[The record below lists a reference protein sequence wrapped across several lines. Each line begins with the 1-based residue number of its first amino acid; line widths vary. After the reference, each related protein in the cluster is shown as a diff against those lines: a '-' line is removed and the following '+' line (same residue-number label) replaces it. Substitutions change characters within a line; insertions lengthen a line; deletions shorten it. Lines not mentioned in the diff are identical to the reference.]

1 MLFHHEFMSEGTAT
15 RRRRYSSPLRAAQ
28 AGQTRL
34 AVLAAA
40 TRLFAEKGWSGTG
53 MREVARAAQVS
64 VETVYANFGSK
75 GALLREALDVAVVG
89 DDEPVPLSDRPE
101 FRALAEGGARAQA
114 TGRLLAALHRRTAAL
129 YRVLQHAAAADAEM
143 AGLLRKNQAD
153 ERAQVREGV
162 VAVARREV
170 TETEVDALFAVLSND
185 VFLLLTETTG
195 WSDDQYAS
203 WVAATVA
210 RLLDLG
216 EVQER
221 GSAAATSPAGWAG
234 AGPAPS

>member
-1 MLFHHEFMSEGTAT
+1 MLFHHESMNEGTAT

-53 MREVARAAQVS
+53 LREVARAAQVS

-101 FRALAEGGARAQA
+101 FRALAEGDAAARAQA
-114 TGRLLAALHRRTAAL
+114 AGRLLAALHRRTAAL

-143 AGLLRKNQAD
+143 ADLLRKNQAD

-162 VAVARREV
+162 LAVARRDV
-170 TETEVDALFAVLSND
+170 TEIEVDAMFAVLSND

-216 EVQER
+216 ED
-221 GSAAATSPAGWAG
+221 
-234 AGPAPS
+234 

>member
-1 MLFHHEFMSEGTAT
+1 LKTKLFHHESMSEGTAT

-34 AVLAAA
+34 AILAAA
-40 TRLFAEKGWSGTG
+40 AALFAEKGWSGTG
-53 MREVARAAQVS
+53 MREVARSAQVS

-101 FRALAEGGARAQA
+101 FRALAEGDARDRAQA
-114 TGRLLAALHRRTAAL
+114 TGRLLAVMHRRTAAL

-143 AGLLRKNQAD
+143 DDLLRTTQAN
-153 ERAQVREGV
+153 ERAQVREGML
-162 VAVARREV
+162 AVARREF

-216 EVQER
+216 ED
-221 GSAAATSPAGWAG
+221 
-234 AGPAPS
+234 

>member
-1 MLFHHEFMSEGTAT
+1 MSEGTAT

-34 AVLAAA
+34 AILAAA
-40 TRLFAEKGWSGTG
+40 TALFAEKGWSGTG
-53 MREVARAAQVS
+53 MREVARSAQVS

-89 DDEPVPLSDRPE
+89 DDEPVPLSGRPE
-101 FRALAEGGARAQA
+101 FRALAEGDARDRARA
-114 TGRLLAALHRRTAAL
+114 TGRLLAVMHRRTSAL
-129 YRVLQHAAAADAEM
+129 YRVVQHAAAADAEM
-143 AGLLRKNQAD
+143 DDLLRTTQAN
-153 ERAQVREGV
+153 ERAQVREGML
-162 VAVARREV
+162 AVARREV
-170 TETEVDALFAVLSND
+170 TETEVDAMFAVLSND

-216 EVQER
+216 ED
-221 GSAAATSPAGWAG
+221 
-234 AGPAPS
+234 

>member
-1 MLFHHEFMSEGTAT
+1 MLFHHGAMSEGTAT

-34 AVLAAA
+34 AIIAAA
-40 TRLFAEKGWSGTG
+40 TRLFAQNGWSGTG

-101 FRALAEGGARAQA
+101 FRALAEGDARARAQA
-114 TGRLLAALHRRTAAL
+114 AGRLLAALHRRTAAL
-129 YRVLQHAAAADAEM
+129 YRVLQHAAVADAEM
-143 AGLLRKNQAD
+143 AGLLRKNHAD
-153 ERAQVREGV
+153 ERAQVRDGV
-162 VAVARREV
+162 IAVARREV
-170 TETEVDALFAVLSND
+170 TETEVDAMFAVLSND
-185 VFLLLTETTG
+185 VYLLLTETTG

-216 EVQER
+216 ED
-221 GSAAATSPAGWAG
+221 
-234 AGPAPS
+234 

>member
-1 MLFHHEFMSEGTAT
+1 LKTKLFHHESMSEGTAT

-53 MREVARAAQVS
+53 MREVARTAEVS
-64 VETVYANFGSK
+64 VETVYGNFGSK

-101 FRALAEGGARAQA
+101 FRALAEGDAAARAQA
-114 TGRLLAALHRRTAAL
+114 AGRLLAALHRRTAAL

-143 AGLLRKNQAD
+143 DDLLRTTQAN
-153 ERAQVREGV
+153 ERAQVREGML
-162 VAVARREV
+162 AVARREF

-216 EVQER
+216 ED
-221 GSAAATSPAGWAG
+221 
-234 AGPAPS
+234 

>member
-1 MLFHHEFMSEGTAT
+1 MSEGTAT
-15 RRRRYSSPLRAAQ
+15 RRRQYRSPLRAAQ
-28 AGQTRL
+28 AGQTRR
-34 AVLAAA
+34 AVLTAA
-40 TRLFAEKGWSGTG
+40 TRLFAENGWSGTG
-53 MREVARAAQVS
+53 MRDVARAARVS

-101 FRALAEGGARAQA
+101 FRALAQGDARARAQA
-114 TGRLLAALHRRTAAL
+114 TGRLLAVLHRRTAAL
-129 YRVLQHAAAADAEM
+129 YRVLQHAAAANAEM
-143 AGLLRKNQAD
+143 AGLLRKSQAD
-153 ERAQVREGV
+153 ERAQVREGAL
-162 VAVARREV
+162 AVARREV
-170 TETEVDALFAVLSND
+170 TETEVDAMFAVLSND

-216 EVQER
+216 ED
-221 GSAAATSPAGWAG
+221 
-234 AGPAPS
+234 

>member
-1 MLFHHEFMSEGTAT
+1 MSEKTAT
-15 RRRRYSSPLRAAQ
+15 RRQYRSPLRAAQ
-28 AGQTRL
+28 AGRTRL
-34 AVLAAA
+34 AIIEAA
-40 TRLFAEKGWSGTG
+40 TRLFAENGWSGTG
-53 MREVARAAQVS
+53 MRDVARAAQVS

-75 GALLREALDVAVVG
+75 GSLLRRALDVAVVG
-89 DDEPVPLSDRPE
+89 DDEPVPLSRRPE
-101 FRALAEGGARAQA
+101 FRALAVGDARTRAEA
-114 TGRLLAALHRRTAAL
+114 AGRLLAVMHRRTAAL

-143 AGLLRKNQAD
+143 VGLLRTAQAR

-170 TETEVDALFAVLSND
+170 TETEVDAMFAVLGND

-216 EVQER
+216 ED
-221 GSAAATSPAGWAG
+221 
-234 AGPAPS
+234 

>member
-1 MLFHHEFMSEGTAT
+1 MSEETAT

-34 AVLAAA
+34 AIIAAA
-40 TRLFAEKGWSGTG
+40 TRLFAQNGWTGTG
-53 MREVARAAQVS
+53 MRDVARAAQVS

-89 DDEPVPLSDRPE
+89 DDQLVPLSDRPE
-101 FRALAEGGARAQA
+101 FRALAEGDAPARAQA
-114 TGRLLAALHRRTAAL
+114 AGRLLAALHRRTAAL

-162 VAVARREV
+162 IAVARREV
-170 TETEVDALFAVLSND
+170 TETEVDTMFAVLGND

-195 WSDDQYAS
+195 WSDDQYAT
-203 WVAATVA
+203 WVAATVG

-216 EVQER
+216 ED
-221 GSAAATSPAGWAG
+221 
-234 AGPAPS
+234 

>member
-1 MLFHHEFMSEGTAT
+1 
-15 RRRRYSSPLRAAQ
+15 
-28 AGQTRL
+28 
-34 AVLAAA
+34 
-40 TRLFAEKGWSGTG
+40 
-53 MREVARAAQVS
+53 VS

-101 FRALAEGGARAQA
+101 FRALAEGDAAARAQA
-114 TGRLLAALHRRTAAL
+114 AGRLLAALHRRTAAL

-143 AGLLRKNQAD
+143 DDLLRTTQAN
-153 ERAQVREGV
+153 ERAQVREGML
-162 VAVARREV
+162 AVARREF

-216 EVQER
+216 ED
-221 GSAAATSPAGWAG
+221 
-234 AGPAPS
+234 

>member
-1 MLFHHEFMSEGTAT
+1 MLFHHESMSEGTAT

-53 MREVARAAQVS
+53 MREVARAAEVS

-101 FRALAEGGARAQA
+101 FRALAEGDARDRAQA
-114 TGRLLAALHRRTAAL
+114 TGRLLAVMHRRTAAL

-143 AGLLRKNQAD
+143 DDLLRTTQAN
-153 ERAQVREGV
+153 ERAQVREGML
-162 VAVARREV
+162 AVARREF

-216 EVQER
+216 ED
-221 GSAAATSPAGWAG
+221 
-234 AGPAPS
+234 